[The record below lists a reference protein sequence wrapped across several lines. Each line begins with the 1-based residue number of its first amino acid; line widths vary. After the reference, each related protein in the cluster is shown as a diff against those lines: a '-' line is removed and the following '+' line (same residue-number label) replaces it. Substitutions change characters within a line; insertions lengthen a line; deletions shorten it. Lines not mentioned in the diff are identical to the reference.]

1 MDADEQERVKK
12 EAQQEAELQEAARIK
27 GIEEEKRRVQDE
39 IDRK

>member
-12 EAQQEAELQEAARIK
+12 EAQQEAELQETVRIK
-27 GIEEEKRRVQDE
+27 GIEEEKRRVKDE